1 MAILYVIFFFAGASS
16 LAYQIIWIRLFG
28 LIFGGTEVSM
38 SVVVAVFMG
47 GLALGSYVIGNYAV
61 TSKNRVRLF
70 GYLEIALGLLA
81 ILVFFGISRFAPII
95 YSLPF
100 NDIHSFAGI
109 AVRIFLSALLL
120 ILPTMIM
127 GGTLPVLVRAVTER
141 KDRIMANTSLLY
153 SVNALGAM
161 FGAFIVGFVL
171 IRYFGILRSNLIA
184 ATIEI
189 MVGIT
194 ALAISGGYESS
205 SDVLTGDDKKAAP
218 VIPEKGWRFIIAIGL
233 TGFIGLILEMVWLR
247 MLLLVVNNT
256 IYLYTI
262 VITFYL
268 LGLGTGGYFLRVFI
282 PKKRRTERAF
292 GFILAGTGLT
302 IILGFIFYPI
312 IVDVGFHTSP
322 AFFSTFARL
331 SVLTVALFC
340 FLGFIPVFLMG
351 LSFPLG
357 LGLYA
362 KEIRGLSGRIGV
374 IYSFN
379 TIGSLVGS
387 LIAVFVLIPTIGMK
401 YTVLLSAVIIVIP
414 AIYFLRKEQTVHHRF
429 PASGVTIG
437 AFAVLTIIAL
447 QIDFPGVMLRKLI
460 NSGEFVEY
468 SKEGAS
474 STIWITNGDR
484 FYRKIWINNLWVAST
499 AQGAVHHLTA
509 HYSLIL
515 HKNPKVACGI
525 AFGTGQ
531 TFGTCLLFPL
541 EKLVCVEIDKEVIKA
556 ARGRFDNLNY
566 GVLESPRSEIVID
579 DGRFYLDGTKETFD
593 IITAE
598 PLQPYTRGT
607 VNLYTEEF
615 YKSCKKALNPGGIVA
630 QWIPFYN
637 SGVADV
643 WSMIRTFVEV
653 FEYAHLFTTEDDGI
667 IIGSNEP
674 ITVDPNRELPLKAA
688 NDLRKIKYADIY
700 AIMGNY
706 ICSREKLLE
715 ASRNY
720 PITTDDRPTLE
731 FTAPITH
738 WNEDRN
744 APVGVR
750 RQLLTLLEPVDRLY
764 TGNADYERG
773 RKFQKSRTM
782 ANQAYVLEKTG
793 RIDEAHVLYEQAFLY
808 NKSDVKAARE
818 LFIFLRKFNRL
829 NRIPEELKAI
839 VTGKTNPFEQET
851 K

>member
-28 LIFGGTEVSM
+28 LIFGGTEISM

-109 AVRIFLSALLL
+109 AVRILLSALLL

-194 ALAISGGYESS
+194 ALAISGGYKSS
-205 SDVLTGDDKKAAP
+205 SDVLTGKKKAAP
-218 VIPEKGWRFIIAIGL
+218 VIPEKGWRFIVAIGL
-233 TGFIGLILEMVWLR
+233 TGFVGLILEMVWLR

-256 IYLYTI
+256 IYPYTI
-262 VITFYL
+262 VITCYL
-268 LGLGTGGYFLRVFI
+268 LALGTGGYLMRVFI
-282 PKKRRTERAF
+282 PKKRQTERTF
-292 GFILAGTGLT
+292 GFILAGTGLS
-302 IILGFIFYPI
+302 IILGFIFHPF
-312 IVDVGFHTSP
+312 IVEFGLHTNP
-322 AFFSTFARL
+322 AFFSTFVRL
-331 SVLTVALFC
+331 SVLTTIIFC
-340 FLGFIPVFLMG
+340 LLGFIPIFLMG

-362 KEIRGLSGRIGV
+362 KEIRGLSGRIGF
-374 IYSFN
+374 IYCFN
-379 TIGSLVGS
+379 TVGSLVGS
-387 LIAVFVLIPTIGMK
+387 LIAVFVLIPVIGMK
-401 YTVLLSAVIIVIP
+401 FTILLSSMLIVIP
-414 AIYFLRKEQTVHHRF
+414 AVYFLRREQTVHHKL
-429 PASGVTIG
+429 PASGITIG
-437 AFAVLTIIAL
+437 AFIVLAIIAL
-447 QIDFPGVMLRKLI
+447 QIEFPGIMLRKLI
-460 NSGEFVEY
+460 NSAESVEY

-474 STIWITNGDR
+474 STIWITNGER

-541 EKLVCVEIDKEVIKA
+541 EKLVCVEIDKEVINA

-615 YKSCKKALNPGGIVA
+615 YKSCLKALNPGGIVA

-674 ITVDPNRELPLKAA
+674 ITVDPTRELPLKAA

-715 ASRNY
+715 ASRSF

-738 WNEDRN
+738 WNEDRT

-793 RIDEAHVLYEQAFLY
+793 RIDEAHAMYEQAFLF
-808 NKSDVKAARE
+808 NKSDMKAARE
-818 LFIFLRKFNRL
+818 LFIFLRKFHRL

-839 VTGKTNPFEQET
+839 VTGKINPFEQES